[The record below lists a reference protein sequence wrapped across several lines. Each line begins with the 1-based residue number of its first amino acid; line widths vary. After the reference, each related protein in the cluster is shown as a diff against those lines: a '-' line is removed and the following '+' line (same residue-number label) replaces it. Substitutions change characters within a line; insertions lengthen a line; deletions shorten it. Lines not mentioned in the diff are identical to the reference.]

1 MKASVVPGQV
11 RSCEAPVECAAPR
24 EDESLR
30 YPCAR
35 SPIDISAVVI
45 ELLGRRCGPV
55 SMVDIA
61 KYVEM
66 ALSEMFEFPI
76 LGYRNHD
83 TQAAVIML
91 KNNFLIA
98 KCELGYVLTDGGKV
112 LREKTRSGALSLF
125 RGVEL

>member
-1 MKASVVPGQV
+1 MKTSVVPGQV
-11 RSCEAPVECAAPR
+11 RSCEAPAKCAAAR
-24 EDESLR
+24 EIEPLR

-35 SPIDISAVVI
+35 SPVAISAIVI
-45 ELLGRRCGPV
+45 ELLGRRGGPV

-61 KYVEM
+61 KYVEI

-83 TQAAVIML
+83 TQTAVIML

-98 KCELGYVLTDGGKV
+98 KCKLGYVLTDGGKA
-112 LREKTRSGALSLF
+112 LREKTRRGALSLF
-125 RGVEL
+125 RGVES